1 MPNRVG
7 DPRKLTVLLIS
18 DDANVRD
25 LVQDA
30 LRVSGKHVFSVEQ
43 TGHGADAGR
52 LIGLGAHDA
61 VVFDGPEHGDA
72 LTEFRQII
80 DRRRGRTP
88 VVVLVRPADA
98 GSRGDLQD
106 AGAADVLLKSDLVA
120 PLICRAV
127 EYAIEFADIEE
138 RVAGLALFDD
148 MTGLPSMTLFWEFLS
163 YAVKRAQR
171 QDERLAVMG
180 IYVNGLG
187 TINESRG
194 HEFGDRI
201 LVQVAN
207 NIKGAVRSCDAVAR
221 LGGTKFVALLEP
233 LGEDENIH
241 IVSERVAEAVA
252 TPIEVGGVCVNL
264 SATIGVTLYP
274 TSVASPSALL
284 RNATTAMDYAMDR
297 GAGSIHIV

>member
-1 MPNRVG
+1 MGNRDG
-7 DPRKLTVLLIS
+7 NPRTLKVLLIS
-18 DDANVRD
+18 DDDKVRD
-25 LVQDA
+25 LVRDA
-30 LRVSGKHVFSVEQ
+30 VGARGKHVYSLDQ
-43 TGHGADAGR
+43 ANHGEDARR
-52 LIGLGAHDA
+52 LVGLGQHDA
-61 VVFDGPEHGDA
+61 VVFDLPEHGTA
-72 LTEFRQII
+72 LNEFRQTL
-80 DRRRGRTP
+80 DRRRARTP
-88 VVVLVRPADA
+88 VIALARPTDA
-98 GSRGDLQD
+98 GSRGDLQE
-106 AGAADVLLKSDLVA
+106 AGAADVLLKNDLVA
-120 PLICRAV
+120 PLIRRAID
-127 EYAIEFADIEE
+127 YAIEFAEIEE
-138 RVAGLALFDD
+138 RVAGLALFDE

-187 TINESRG
+187 AINESRG

-207 NIKGAVRSCDAVAR
+207 NIKNALRSCDAVAR

-241 IVSERVAEAVA
+241 VVSERVAEAVA
-252 TPIEVGGVCVNL
+252 MPIEVGGVRVNL